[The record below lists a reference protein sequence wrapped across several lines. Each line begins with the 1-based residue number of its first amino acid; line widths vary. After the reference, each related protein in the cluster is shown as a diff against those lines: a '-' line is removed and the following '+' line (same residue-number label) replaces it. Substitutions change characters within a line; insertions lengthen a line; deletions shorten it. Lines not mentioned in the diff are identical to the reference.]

1 MSIEEETTS
10 NETQKDNMK
19 KQNFT
24 TRSSLNIID
33 VNKKYINLLT
43 KKVYYKYNKKQKNG
57 SLYDLFTSELFT
69 MDFLIDYLI
78 HREETFIIDFI
89 TNLLYEKFKN
99 KTYYYLPQLCSLTLF
114 KKYYMPIESF
124 IINHSAEDLM
134 FAVSTNWII
143 DSFVND
149 PRLAHKQ
156 KQFIKFT
163 EFLEGIMI
171 NGPKRGKNKI
181 YDNKFFIEKEKK
193 LAQFDNTLNF
203 YIKLNRTCLR
213 LKELKPDNS
222 LNNNNNILLVDELLK
237 KTRKKYLYEKIKS
250 FNEDI
255 VNTFTGNKV
264 FDPYIGFILPFEHK
278 TKKIIVHILSKYSF
292 FFATKERIPVKLTME
307 CIDAEELNEN
317 KTMDEEFLVQRA
329 PTIIGN
335 ELENESNV
343 MGMDSDEK
351 KKEMSQTEIDE
362 AKMILEKI
370 KLDEQKIKKKEKE
383 KKDKNDE
390 KKDKIEEKMEKIEEK
405 KEKIEEKNQIPE
417 MKEIQVKNEI
427 QEQPNIQRENSNNN
441 SFNPFIK
448 PWKETE
454 RKIKE
459 KSRFKL
465 FNSLSI
471 VSFIVKA
478 KDDLRQEVMTMQLIK
493 KYDEIFRGENIPLK
507 LHPYEIIITSNSS
520 GLIEFLPDT
529 ISFDALKKKLLEN
542 NLTFTDFFINH
553 FGDDFEESQKNFAES
568 LAGYSLVCYLLA
580 IKDRHNGNIL
590 LDKDGCIIHID
601 FGFILGISPGGNL
614 NFENAPF
621 KITRYYINLMG
632 GIDSTI
638 FCYFKSLFLR
648 GLFAARRKVDVIANL
663 IEAMGLGV
671 PMPCFNGRN
680 IKEIITAFKERC
692 FVKYSEVEIVPLVNN
707 LFDKSVN
714 SWRTTQYDYFQKL
727 TNNIQP

>member
-1 MSIEEETTS
+1 MSIGKESTSHET
-10 NETQKDNMK
+10 EKAIKK
-19 KQNFT
+19 KQIFT
-24 TRSSLNIID
+24 SDINLSLID
-33 VNKKYINLLT
+33 SHKKYITLLS
-43 KKVYYKYNKKQKNG
+43 KKIKYKFNQKQKNG
-57 SLYDLFTSELFT
+57 SLYELFTSELFT

-78 HREETFIIDFI
+78 HKEEIFIIDFL

-99 KTYYYLPQLCSLTLF
+99 NTYYYLPQLCSLTLS
-114 KKYYMPIESF
+114 KKYYMPIQSF

-143 DSFVND
+143 DSFLKD
-149 PRLAHKQ
+149 TRLAHKQ
-156 KQFIKFT
+156 KQYIKFT
-163 EFLEGIMI
+163 ESLEGIMI
-171 NGPKRGKNKI
+171 NGPKKDKNKI
-181 YDNKFFIEKEKK
+181 YDNKFYMDKERK

-203 YIKLNRTCLR
+203 YNKINRTCLR
-213 LKELKPDNS
+213 LKELRPDNA
-222 LNNNNNILLVDELLK
+222 LIGNNNLITVDELLK
-237 KTRKKYLYEKIKS
+237 KTRRKYLYDKIKS
-250 FNEDI
+250 FNDDI
-255 VNTFTGNKV
+255 VNTFTGKV
-264 FDPYIGFILPFEHK
+264 FDPYVGIILPFEQK
-278 TKKIIVHILSKYSF
+278 TKKIIVRILSNYSF

-307 CIDAEELNEN
+307 CIDADELNEN
-317 KTMDEEFLVQRA
+317 KAMDEEFLIHRA
-329 PTIIGN
+329 PTVHGN

-343 MGMDSDEK
+343 IGMESDEK
-351 KKEMSQTEIDE
+351 KKEMSKTEIDE
-362 AKMILEKI
+362 VNMIIEKI
-370 KLDEQKIKKKEKE
+370 KYENAHPNEEIKKMEEKE
-383 KKDKNDE
+383 T
-390 KKDKIEEKMEKIEEK
+390 
-405 KEKIEEKNQIPE
+405 
-417 MKEIQVKNEI
+417 
-427 QEQPNIQRENSNNN
+427 QEQPKITQENQNVI
-441 SFNPFIK
+441 FNPFVK

-454 RKIKE
+454 KQIKE
-459 KSRFKL
+459 KSHFKI
-465 FNSLSI
+465 FKTLSVI
-471 VSFIVKA
+471 SFIAKA

-493 KYDEIFRGENIPLK
+493 KYDEIFKSENIPLK

-542 NLTFTDFFINH
+542 NITFTDFFQKH
-553 FGDDFEESQKNFAES
+553 FGDDFEECQKNFAES

-621 KITRYYINLMG
+621 KITRDYMNLMG
-632 GIDSTI
+632 GFDSSI

-648 GLFAARRKVDVIANL
+648 GIFAARRTVNVIANL

-680 IKEIITAFKERC
+680 LKEIINAFKERC
-692 FVKYSEVEIVPLVNN
+692 FVKYSEVEIVPLVNA
-707 LFDKSVN
+707 LFEKSVN